1 MNTAAAVAHYG
12 SKYAIAQ
19 ALGIK
24 PQALSRWGASVPL
37 KWALVLERITD
48 GELRVTDEFL
58 EQQLGKTARS
68 SGPGQA

>member
-12 SKYAIAQ
+12 SKYAIAL

-24 PQALSRWGASVPL
+24 PQALSRWGDSVPL

>member
-1 MNTAAAVAHYG
+1 MNTDAAIGHFG

-24 PQALSRWGASVPL
+24 PQALTRWGDTVPL

-48 GELRVTDEFL
+48 GQLRVTNEFL
-58 EQQLGKTARS
+58 ERQLGKTARS
-68 SGPGQA
+68 SEPGQA

>member
-1 MNTAAAVAHYG
+1 MNTAAAIDFFG

-24 PQALSRWGASVPL
+24 RQALSRWGDSVPL

-48 GELRVTDEFL
+48 GELRVTNDFL

-68 SGPGQA
+68 SEPGQA

>member
-1 MNTAAAVAHYG
+1 MNTAAAIAHYG

-24 PQALSRWGASVPL
+24 PQALTRWGDSVPL

-48 GELRVTDEFL
+48 NELRVTNEYL
-58 EQQLGKTARS
+58 EQQLGKTGRS
-68 SGPGQA
+68 SEPGGR